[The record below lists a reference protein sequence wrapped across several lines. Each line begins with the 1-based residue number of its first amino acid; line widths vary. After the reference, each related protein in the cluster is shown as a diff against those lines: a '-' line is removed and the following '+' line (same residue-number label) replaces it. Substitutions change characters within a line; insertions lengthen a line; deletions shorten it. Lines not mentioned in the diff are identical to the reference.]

1 MNKYK
6 KILYL
11 LAVFLCFFSFNFY
24 TAFADDDGYYIK
36 NMDVKIDANDKRE
49 FKIKETIHVY
59 FNEERHG
66 IIRTITKEGSLEDY
80 NITDVNVEGA
90 PFEKDD
96 SSSIELKIGD
106 EDQTIEGDKTYVIT
120 YTLKFYNE

>member
-36 NMDVKIDANDKRE
+36 SMDVKV
-49 FKIKETIHVY
+49 VY

-66 IIRTITKEGSLEDY
+66 IIRTIPKEGSLEDY

-96 SSSIELKIGD
+96 SANLELKIGD
-106 EDQTIEGDKTYVIT
+106 KDETIEGDKTYVIT
-120 YTLKFYNE
+120 YTLKIL

>member
-24 TAFADDDGYYIK
+24 TALADDDGYYIK
-36 NMDVKIDANDKRE
+36 NMDVKVDANDKRE
-49 FKIKETIHVY
+49 FKIKETIDVY

-66 IIRTITKEGSLEDY
+66 IIKTIPKEGSLEDY

-96 SSSIELKIGD
+96 SANLELKIGD
-106 EDQTIEGDKTYVIT
+106 KDETIEGDKTYVIT
-120 YTLKFYNE
+120 YTLKIL

>member
-36 NMDVKIDANDKRE
+36 NMDVKVDANDKRE
-49 FKIKETIHVY
+49 FKIKETIDVY

-66 IIRTITKEGSLEDY
+66 IIKTIPKEGSLEDY

-96 SSSIELKIGD
+96 SANLELKIGD
-106 EDQTIEGDKTYVIT
+106 EDKTIEGDKTYVIT
-120 YTLKFYNE
+120 YTLKIL

>member
-11 LAVFLCFFSFNFY
+11 LAVFLYFFSFNFY

-36 NMDVKIDANDKRE
+36 SMDVKVDANDKRE
-49 FKIKETIHVY
+49 FKIKETIDVY

-66 IIRTITKEGSLEDY
+66 IIRTIPKEGSLEDY

-96 SSSIELKIGD
+96 SANLELKIGD
-106 EDQTIEGDKTYVIT
+106 KDETIEGDKTYVIT